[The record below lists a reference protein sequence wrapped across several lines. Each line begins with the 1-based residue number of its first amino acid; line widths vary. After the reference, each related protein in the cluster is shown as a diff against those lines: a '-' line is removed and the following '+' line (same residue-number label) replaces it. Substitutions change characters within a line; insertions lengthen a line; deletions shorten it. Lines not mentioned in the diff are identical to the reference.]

1 MIGQISSFSHNTALF
16 TAGSNSIADAA
27 PIGLLHYTHSEQST
41 PLSSASAL
49 HYSASTL
56 YTQIFTAG
64 SIWLCAVVLHMH
76 SGVFGYILY
85 ALTVL

>member
-41 PLSSASAL
+41 PLSSAS
-49 HYSASTL
+49 TL

-76 SGVFGYILY
+76 SGVYLVE
-85 ALTVL
+85 AHEPL